1 MVGSSGPAS
10 SVPTSPERRS
20 CVSTIAAVARF
31 APAALVAALL
41 VATSAAFVVTEKLK
55 LTRNPIV
62 GPRVENKIFSP
73 VCDCATDTASITF
86 RLREPDRVTV
96 ELIDADG
103 DVVRELARRRP
114 HGRAAVSYVWDG
126 RDGTGEVVDEGSY
139 KPRIH
144 LDRARRT
151 IVMPNPIRVD
161 VTAPRVVS
169 FTARPLVI
177 SPDGD
182 GRSDRAQIRY
192 AVSERAV
199 VELYVDGTRAIRKFG
214 TRPRGTMSW
223 TGTAA
228 GEPLPEGVYTLR
240 LVARDVA
247 GNLGPRSGSRTV
259 RIRFLALGR
268 DRVVTSPGGRFA
280 ILALSQARRLE
291 WRLGGRSGTARPGTL
306 RLKAPARPGRYTL
319 RVEANGHVRRAAVVV
334 RRATTP

>member
-1 MVGSSGPAS
+1 
-10 SVPTSPERRS
+10 
-20 CVSTIAAVARF
+20 VARF

-62 GPRVENKIFSP
+62 APRVENKIFSP

-96 ELIDADG
+96 EMIDSHG
-103 DVVRELARRRP
+103 VVVRELSRRRP
-114 HGRAAVSYVWDG
+114 QGRAAASYVWDG
-126 RDGTGEVVDEGSY
+126 RDSAGQIVDEGSY
-139 KPRIH
+139 RPRVH

-161 VTAPRVVS
+161 VTPPRVVS

-182 GRSDRAQIRY
+182 GRSDRARIRFR
-192 AVSERAV
+192 VSERAV
-199 VELYVDGTRAIRKFG
+199 VELYVDGTRAIRKLG

-223 TGTAA
+223 TGVAA

-268 DRVVTSPGGRFA
+268 DRVVTSPGGRFP
-280 ILALSQARRLE
+280 ILVLSQARRVE

-306 RLKAPARPGRYTL
+306 RLRAPARPGRYTL
-319 RVEANGHVRRAAVVV
+319 RVEANGHLKRAAVVV
-334 RRATTP
+334 REAATP

>member
-1 MVGSSGPAS
+1 MGTRV
-10 SVPTSPERRS
+10 
-20 CVSTIAAVARF
+20 

-62 GPRVENKIFSP
+62 GPHVDKLFSP

-86 RLREPDRVTV
+86 RLRTPDRVT
-96 ELIDADG
+96 IDMIDSKG

-114 HGRAAVSYVWDG
+114 QGRAAVSYVWDG
-126 RDGTGEVVDEGSY
+126 RDGEGLVVAEGAY

-169 FTARPLVI
+169 FTARPLLI

-182 GRSDRAQIRY
+182 GRSDRAKIRY
-192 AVSERAV
+192 RVSERAH
-199 VELYVDGTRAIRKFG
+199 VELYVDGTRAIRKLG
-214 TRPRGTMSW
+214 TRPRGT
-223 TGTAA
+223 TGWSGVAG
-228 GEPLPEGVYTLR
+228 GEPLEEGVYTLR
-240 LVARDVA
+240 LVARDIA

-268 DRVVTSPGGRFA
+268 DRIVTAPGARFA

-291 WRLGGRSGTARPGTL
+291 WRLGDRSGFARPGTL
-306 RLKAPARPGRYTL
+306 RLRAPVEPGRYTL
-319 RVEANGHVRRAAVVV
+319 RVEANGHVKRAAVVV
-334 RRATTP
+334 REAVQ

>member
-1 MVGSSGPAS
+1 MIGSPRADS
-10 SVPTSPERRS
+10 SVPTGREPRPD
-20 CVSTIAAVARF
+20 VSTIAPVARF

-62 GPRVENKIFSP
+62 GPRVDKIFSP

-86 RLREPDRVTV
+86 RLRRPDRVTV
-96 ELIDADG
+96 DMIDSEG
-103 DVVRELARRRP
+103 NVVRELARRRLQ
-114 HGRAAVSYVWDG
+114 GRGAVSYVWDG
-126 RDGTGEVVDEGSY
+126 RDSDGAVAEEGAY
-139 KPRIH
+139 RPRVH

-161 VTAPRVVS
+161 VTPPRIVN

-177 SPDGD
+177 SPDED
-182 GRSDRAQIRY
+182 GRSDRATIRY
-192 AVSERAV
+192 RVSERAV
-199 VELYVDGTRAIRKFG
+199 VELYVDGTRAIRKLG
-214 TRPRGTMSW
+214 TRPRGTLSW
-223 TGTAA
+223 TGSA
-228 GEPLPEGVYTLR
+228 GGEQLPEGVYTLR

-268 DRVVTSPGGRFA
+268 DRVETAPGARFA

-306 RLKAPARPGRYTL
+306 HLRAPDRPGRYTL
-319 RVEANGHVRRAAVVV
+319 RVEANGHVKRAAVVV
-334 RRATTP
+334 RQAASP

>member
-1 MVGSSGPAS
+1 MVGSSGPTS
-10 SVPTSPERRS
+10 SVPTTPDRRPH
-20 CVSTIAAVARF
+20 VSTIAAVARF

-62 GPRVENKIFSP
+62 GPRVDKIFSP

-86 RLREPDRVTV
+86 RLRKPDHVTV
-96 ELIDADG
+96 EMIDAHG

-114 HGRAAVSYVWDG
+114 QGRTAVSYVWDG
-126 RDGTGEVVDEGSY
+126 RDSDGRVVEEGSY
-139 KPRIH
+139 RPRVH
-144 LDRARRT
+144 LDQARRT

-161 VTAPRVVS
+161 VTAPRVLS

-182 GRSDRAQIRY
+182 GRADRARITY
-192 AVSERAV
+192 VVSERAV
-199 VELYVDGTRAIRKFG
+199 VELYVDGTRAIRKLG

-223 TGTAA
+223 AGVAG
-228 GEPLPEGVYTLR
+228 GEPLPQGVYTLR

-247 GNLGPRSGSRTV
+247 GNLGRRSGSRTV
-259 RIRFLALGR
+259 RIRFLSLGR
-268 DRVVTSPGGRFA
+268 DRVVTTPGGRFA

-291 WRLGGRSGTARPGTL
+291 WSLGGRTGTARPGTL
-306 RLKAPARPGRYTL
+306 RLRAPLRPGRHTL
-319 RVEANGHVRRAAVVV
+319 RVEANGHVARAAVLV
-334 RRATTP
+334 REPTAP

>member
-1 MVGSSGPAS
+1 MVGSSGPTS
-10 SVPTSPERRS
+10 SVPTAPEPGPR
-20 CVSTIAAVARF
+20 VSTIAAVARL

-62 GPRVENKIFSP
+62 GPRVDKIFSP

-86 RLREPDRVTV
+86 RLRRPDQVTV
-96 ELIDADG
+96 DVIDSQG

-114 HGRAAVSYVWDG
+114 QGRAAVSYVWDG
-126 RDGTGEVVDEGSY
+126 RDSEGRVVEEGSY
-139 KPRIH
+139 RPRVH

-161 VTAPRVVS
+161 VTPPRVVS

-182 GRSDRAQIRY
+182 GRSDRAHIRY
-192 AVSERAV
+192 RVSERAV
-199 VELYVDGTRAIRKFG
+199 VELYVDGTRAIRKLG
-214 TRPRGTMSW
+214 TQPRGTMSW
-223 TGTAA
+223 A
-228 GEPLPEGVYTLR
+228 GVAGGETLPEGVYTLR

-268 DRVVTSPGGRFA
+268 DRIVATPGGRFA
-280 ILALSQARRLE
+280 ILALSQARRLD
-291 WRLGGRSGTARPGTL
+291 WRLGDRAGTARPGTL
-306 RLKAPARPGRYTL
+306 KLRAPLQPGRYTL
-319 RVEANGHVRRAAVVV
+319 RVEANGTVKRAAVVV
-334 RRATTP
+334 RGAPTP

>member
-1 MVGSSGPAS
+1 
-10 SVPTSPERRS
+10 
-20 CVSTIAAVARF
+20 VARRV

-86 RLREPDRVTV
+86 RLRNPDRVTV
-96 ELIDADG
+96 DVIDSRG
-103 DVVRELARRRP
+103 DVVRQLARRSP
-114 HGRAAVSYVWDG
+114 QGRQAVSYVWDG
-126 RDGTGEVVDEGSY
+126 RDEAGDVVDEGSY
-139 KPRIH
+139 RPRVH

-161 VTAPRVVS
+161 VTPPKVVS

-182 GRSDRAQIRY
+182 GRSDYARIRY
-192 AVSERAV
+192 RLSEKAV
-199 VELYVDGTRAIRKFG
+199 VELYVEGTRAIRKLG

-223 TGTAA
+223 TGVAG

-259 RIRFLALGR
+259 RIRFLVLGR
-268 DRVVTSPGGRFA
+268 DRVVTAPGARFA

-291 WRLGGRSGTARPGTL
+291 WRLGARSGVARPGTL
-306 RLKAPARPGRYTL
+306 RLRAPLEPGRYTL

-334 RRATTP
+334 RGRAAP

>member
-1 MVGSSGPAS
+1 M
-10 SVPTSPERRS
+10 
-20 CVSTIAAVARF
+20 AALTKY
-31 APAALVAALL
+31 APIALVAALL

-62 GPRVENKIFSP
+62 GPRVDKLFSP
-73 VCDCATDTASITF
+73 VCDCASDTASIAF
-86 RLREPDRVTV
+86 RLRKPDRVTV
-96 ELIDADG
+96 DVIDSKG

-114 HGRAAVSYVWDG
+114 QGRRVVSYVWDG
-126 RDGTGEVVDEGSY
+126 RDADGQVVAEGAY
-139 KPRIH
+139 RPRVH

-151 IVMPNPIRVD
+151 IVMPNRIRVD

-182 GRSDRAQIRY
+182 GRSDYARIRY
-192 AVSERAV
+192 RLSERAV
-199 VELYVDGTRAIRKFG
+199 VELYVDGTRAIRKLG

-223 TGTAA
+223 TGTAG
-228 GEPLPEGVYTLR
+228 GETLPEGVYTLR

-268 DRVVTSPGGRFA
+268 NRVATTPGARFS
-280 ILALSQARRLE
+280 ILALSQARRVT
-291 WRLGGRSGTARPGTL
+291 WRLGGRTGSARPGTL
-306 RLKAPARPGRYTL
+306 TLRAPLRPGRYTL
-319 RVEANGHVRRAAVVV
+319 RVEANGHVERAAVVV
-334 RRATTP
+334 RRAAGP

>member
-1 MVGSSGPAS
+1 
-10 SVPTSPERRS
+10 
-20 CVSTIAAVARF
+20 VARF

-96 ELIDADG
+96 EMIDSKG

-114 HGRAAVSYVWDG
+114 HGRASVSYVWDG
-126 RDGTGEVVDEGSY
+126 RDSAGHVVDEGSY
-139 KPRIH
+139 RPRVH
-144 LDRARRT
+144 LEEARRT

-161 VTAPRVVS
+161 VTPPRVIS

-182 GRSDRAQIRY
+182 GRSDRARIRY
-192 AVSERAV
+192 RVSEPAV
-199 VELYVDGTRAIRKFG
+199 VELYVDGTRAIRKLG

-223 TGTAA
+223 AGVAA

-268 DRVVTSPGGRFA
+268 DRVVTTPGGRFS

-306 RLKAPARPGRYTL
+306 RLKAPVRPGRYTL
-319 RVEANGHVRRAAVVV
+319 SVEANGHVKRAAVIV
-334 RRATTP
+334 REAAAP

>member
-1 MVGSSGPAS
+1 MG
-10 SVPTSPERRS
+10 TRL
-20 CVSTIAAVARF
+20 

-41 VATSAAFVVTEKLK
+41 VATSAAFVVTEQLK

-62 GPRVENKIFSP
+62 GPRVDKVFSP
-73 VCDCATDTASITF
+73 VCDCASDSASITF
-86 RLREPDRVTV
+86 RLRKPDRVTV
-96 ELIDADG
+96 DLVDSG
-103 DVVRELARRRP
+103 GNVVRELARRRP
-114 HGRAAVSYVWDG
+114 QGRAAISYVWDG
-126 RDGTGEVVDEGSY
+126 RDAAGNVVDEGSY
-139 KPRIH
+139 RPRVH

-161 VTAPRVVS
+161 LTAPRIVS

-182 GRSDRAQIRY
+182 GRSDRARIRY
-192 AVSERAV
+192 RVSERAV
-199 VELYVDGTRAIRKFG
+199 VELYVGGTRAIRKLG

-223 TGTAA
+223 AGVAG

-247 GNLGPRSGSRTV
+247 GNLGPRSGSRIV

-268 DRVVTSPGGRFA
+268 DRVVVAPGARFA
-280 ILALSQARRLE
+280 ILALSQARTVR
-291 WRLGGRSGTARPGTL
+291 WRLGARAGVARPGTL
-306 RLKAPARPGRYTL
+306 KLRAPLQPGRYTL

-334 RRATTP
+334 RGATS

>member
-1 MVGSSGPAS
+1 MG
-10 SVPTSPERRS
+10 TRL
-20 CVSTIAAVARF
+20 

-41 VATSAAFVVTEKLK
+41 VATSAAFVVTEQLK

-62 GPRVENKIFSP
+62 GPRVDKVFSP
-73 VCDCATDTASITF
+73 VCDCASDSASITF
-86 RLREPDRVTV
+86 RLRKPDRVTV
-96 ELIDADG
+96 DLVDSG
-103 DVVRELARRRP
+103 GNVVRELARRRP
-114 HGRAAVSYVWDG
+114 QGRAAISYVWDG
-126 RDGTGEVVDEGSY
+126 RDAAGNVVDEGSY
-139 KPRIH
+139 RPRVH

-161 VTAPRVVS
+161 LTAPRIVS

-182 GRSDRAQIRY
+182 GRSDRARIRY
-192 AVSERAV
+192 RVSERAV
-199 VELYVDGTRAIRKFG
+199 VELYVGGTRAIRKLG

-223 TGTAA
+223 AGVAG

-247 GNLGPRSGSRTV
+247 GNLGPRSGSRIV

-268 DRVVTSPGGRFA
+268 DRVTVAPGARFA
-280 ILALSQARRLE
+280 ILALSQARTVR
-291 WRLGGRSGTARPGTL
+291 WRLGARAGVARPGTL
-306 RLKAPARPGRYTL
+306 KLRAPLRPGRYTL

-334 RRATTP
+334 RGATS

>member
-1 MVGSSGPAS
+1 VVGSSGPTS
-10 SVPTSPERRS
+10 SVPTAPERRPR
-20 CVSTIAAVARF
+20 VSTIASVARF

-55 LTRNPIV
+55 LTRNPIA
-62 GPRVENKIFSP
+62 GPQVDKLFSP

-96 ELIDADG
+96 DMIDSKG
-103 DVVRELARRRP
+103 DVVRQLARRRP
-114 HGRAAVSYVWDG
+114 QGRAAVSYVWDG
-126 RDGTGEVVDEGSY
+126 RDSEGNVVDEGSY
-139 KPRIH
+139 KPRVH

-161 VTAPRVVS
+161 VTPPRVVS

-182 GRSDRAQIRY
+182 GRSDRARIRY
-192 AVSERAV
+192 RVSERAV
-199 VELYVDGTRAIRKFG
+199 VELYVDATRAIRKLG

-223 TGTAA
+223 TGVAG

-247 GNLGPRSGSRTV
+247 GNLGSRSGSRTV
-259 RIRFLALGR
+259 RIRLLALGR
-268 DRVVTSPGGRFA
+268 DRVVTAPGARFA

-291 WRLGGRSGTARPGTL
+291 WRLDGRTGSARPGTL
-306 RLKAPARPGRYTL
+306 KLRAPLRPGRYTL
-319 RVEANGHVRRAAVVV
+319 RVEANGTVKRAAVVV
-334 RRATTP
+334 REAATP

>member
-1 MVGSSGPAS
+1 MG
-10 SVPTSPERRS
+10 TRL
-20 CVSTIAAVARF
+20 
-31 APAALVAALL
+31 APAALIAALL
-41 VATSAAFVVTEKLK
+41 VATSAAFVVTEQLK

-62 GPRVENKIFSP
+62 APRVDKLFSP

-86 RLREPDRVTV
+86 RLRKADRVTV
-96 ELIDADG
+96 DVIDSQG
-103 DVVRELARRRP
+103 NLVRELARRRP
-114 HGRAAVSYVWDG
+114 QGRGAVSYVWDG
-126 RDGTGEVVDEGSY
+126 RDGEGHVVAEGSY
-139 KPRIH
+139 RPRVH

-161 VTAPRVVS
+161 VTPPRVVS

-182 GRSDRAQIRY
+182 GRSDRATIRY
-192 AVSERAV
+192 RVSERAV
-199 VELYVDGTRAIRKFG
+199 VELYVDSTRAIRKLG

-223 TGTAA
+223 TGVAG
-228 GEPLPEGVYTLR
+228 GEPLLEGVYTLR

-268 DRVVTSPGGRFA
+268 DRVVTAPGARFPM
-280 ILALSQARRLE
+280 LALSQARRLE

-306 RLKAPARPGRYTL
+306 RLQAPVEPGRYTL
-319 RVEANGHVRRAAVVV
+319 RVEANGHVARAAVVV
-334 RRATTP
+334 REAAP

>member
-1 MVGSSGPAS
+1 VVGSSGPTS
-10 SVPTSPERRS
+10 SVPTSPERPPR
-20 CVSTIAAVARF
+20 VSTIAAVARF

-55 LTRNPIV
+55 LTRNPII
-62 GPRVENKIFSP
+62 GPRVDKIFSP

-86 RLREPDRVTV
+86 RLRKADQVTV
-96 ELIDADG
+96 DVIDSSG
-103 DVVRELARRRP
+103 EVVRELARRHP
-114 HGRAAVSYVWDG
+114 QGRAAVSYVWDG
-126 RDGTGEVVDEGSY
+126 RDSAGHVVDEGSY
-139 KPRIH
+139 RPRVH
-144 LDRARRT
+144 LDKARRT

-161 VTAPRVVS
+161 VTPPHIVS

-182 GRSDRAQIRY
+182 GRSDRARIRY
-192 AVSERAV
+192 RVSEPAV
-199 VELYVDGTRAIRKFG
+199 VELYVDGTRAIRKLG
-214 TRPRGTMSW
+214 TRSRGTMSW
-223 TGTAA
+223 AGTAA

-268 DRVVTSPGGRFA
+268 DRVVTSPGGRFP

-291 WRLGGRSGTARPGTL
+291 WSLGSRSGTARPGTL

-319 RVEANGHVRRAAVVV
+319 RVEANGHVKRAAVVV
-334 RRATTP
+334 REAASP

>member
-1 MVGSSGPAS
+1 VAS
-10 SVPTSPERRS
+10 RL
-20 CVSTIAAVARF
+20 

-62 GPRVENKIFSP
+62 GPRVDKIFSP

-86 RLREPDRVTV
+86 RLRRADRVTV
-96 ELIDADG
+96 DVIDSKG

-114 HGRAAVSYVWDG
+114 QGRAAVSYVWDG
-126 RDGTGEVVDEGSY
+126 RDGEGRVVEEGSY
-139 KPRIH
+139 RPRVH

-161 VTAPRVVS
+161 VTPPHVLS

-182 GRSDRAQIRY
+182 GRSDRARIRY
-192 AVSERAV
+192 RLSERAV
-199 VELYVDGTRAIRKFG
+199 VELYVDGTRAIRKLG

-223 TGTAA
+223 TGVAG

-259 RIRFLALGR
+259 RIRFLSLGR
-268 DRVVTSPGGRFA
+268 DRIVTTPGGRFA
-280 ILALSQARRLE
+280 ILALSHARRLE

-306 RLKAPARPGRYTL
+306 RLRAPVPPGRYTL
-319 RVEANGHVRRAAVVV
+319 SVDANGTVKRAAVIV
-334 RRATTP
+334 RQAVAP